1 MRLKGRG
8 ALIDYLLGVGGL
20 IGLAGGAGVLL
31 RGAVGIARRFDVSPF
46 LIGLT
51 VVAVATSLPELLVCI
66 AAAWRGA
73 PEIILGNIV
82 GSNIANTLLIL
93 GAAAAIAPFAIDR
106 RAIGP
111 DALVMLGVSVL
122 LTALVLVGVV
132 DWRAGAAMLALYGG
146 YLFWTYRRKVADPA
160 AVEEQAADVEE
171 MAGVP
176 RSTWLAVGAIVVGL
190 ALLLAG
196 AQGLIDGAVA
206 IARGFGVSDAVIG
219 LTLVA
224 LGTSLPE
231 LAAAIVAARRGHS
244 GLALGNVIGSNIMNV
259 LAIAG
264 VSAVTVAVPVPGEIA
279 GFDIWA
285 MLASAILPFL
295 LVVAGMRIAGRG
307 VGFGFLLVYLAYIGA
322 RFGGA

>member
-1 MRLKGRG
+1 M
-8 ALIDYLLGVGGL
+8 IDTLLVVGGL
-20 IGLAGGAGVLL
+20 IGLAGGAEVLL
-31 RGAVGIARRFDVSPF
+31 RGAVGVARRFDVSPF
-46 LIGLT
+46 MIGLT

-82 GSNIANTLLIL
+82 GSNIANLLLIL

-111 DALVMLGVSVL
+111 DALVMLAVSLL
-122 LTALVLVGVV
+122 LTALVLFDVV
-132 DWRAGAAMLALYGG
+132 DWPAGAAMLALYFG
-146 YLFWTYRRKVADPA
+146 YLLWTYRRKVADPS

-171 MAGVP
+171 MSGVP
-176 RSTWLAVGAIVVGL
+176 SSGWAAAGAIVIGL
-190 ALLLAG
+190 VLLLAG
-196 AQGLIDGAVA
+196 AQGLIDGAVS
-206 IARGFGVSDAVIG
+206 IARSFGVSDAVIG

-224 LGTSLPE
+224 VGTSLPE
-231 LAAAIVAARRGHS
+231 LAAAVVAASRGHS

-264 VSAVTVAVPVPGEIA
+264 VSAVTVAVPAPGEIVR
-279 GFDIWA
+279 FDIWA
-285 MLASAILPFL
+285 MVAAAILPFL
-295 LVVAGMRIAGRG
+295 LVAFGMRVAGRG
-307 VGFGFLLVYLAYIGA
+307 VGVAFLVVYVAYIGA